1 MEIIGNYFGFSA
13 VENGK
18 ELAYIQLVQNGMSIS
33 FKEECDT
40 DIKTKITSLCETQK
54 DKIYRIITKSTKKG
68 YDVCFLYLNGKYK
81 KVAQLNY
88 GQLLVFNECSEY
100 TTEIEKYVS
109 EHIRESFI
117 ICPC

>member
-33 FKEECDT
+33 FKEEL
-40 DIKTKITSLCETQK
+40 DIKTKTKITSLCENQK
-54 DKIYRIITKSTKKG
+54 DKIYRIITSSTKKG
-68 YDVCFLYLNGKYK
+68 YDVCFLYLNGTYQ

-88 GQLLVFNECSEY
+88 GQLLIFNEFSNQ
-100 TTEIEKYVS
+100 TTEIEKYVN
-109 EHIRESFI
+109 EHIRESFM